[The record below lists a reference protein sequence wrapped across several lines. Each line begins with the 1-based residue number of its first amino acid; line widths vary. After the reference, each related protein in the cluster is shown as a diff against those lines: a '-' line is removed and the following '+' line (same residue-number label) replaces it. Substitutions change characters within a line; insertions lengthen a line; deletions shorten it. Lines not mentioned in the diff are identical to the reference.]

1 MSQITDQVTQCWKR
15 RWLFYYASL
24 KRVSFQFEKKK
35 KKAEENLE
43 DDDEIDTQEIVEETI
58 FFLAFCAQNCSN
70 FFCTQLFLTPK
81 KNLLSVKSATWR
93 SKRVSFC
100 FFFEKKKKKIPQD
113 ENEPYEIPQDENGAQ
128 KIVCFF
134 LTVQESRSSQVNNK

>member
-58 FFLAFCAQNCSN
+58 FFMAFCAQNCSK

-81 KNLLSVKSATWR
+81 KNYFLWSLQPEDLKEYLFVFFLR
-93 SKRVSFC
+93 KRRKKFLRMKTNLMKFRKMKMAPKKLYVSF
-100 FFFEKKKKKIPQD
+100 
-113 ENEPYEIPQDENGAQ
+113 
-128 KIVCFF
+128 
-134 LTVQESRSSQVNNK
+134 